1 MRLLKYL
8 IRELIGTKPYRKKP
22 ITYIDKNG
30 YSRFIDSDRLVHR
43 WKAEKKLGRKLR
55 PNEVIHHKNRN
66 KLDNR
71 SENLAVC
78 SSQSEHHMGHVV
90 HKKTTGKW

>member
-1 MRLLKYL
+1 MGILDQIFR
-8 IRELIGTKPYRKKP
+8 GTLYPKHSRRKP

-30 YSRFIDSDRLVHR
+30 YSRFIDSNRSVHR

-55 PNEVIHHKNRN
+55 PNEVIHHRNRN

-71 SENLAVC
+71 SENLAIC
-78 SSQSEHHMGHVV
+78 SSQSEHHMRHVI
-90 HKKTTGKW
+90 HKKITGKW

>member
-1 MRLLKYL
+1 MRLLKRI
-8 IRELIGTKPYRKKP
+8 IRELIYTKAYGRKP

-30 YSRFIDSDRLVHR
+30 YSRFIDSERLVHR

-71 SENLAVC
+71 IENLAIC
-78 SSQSEHHMGHVV
+78 SNQSEHHMLHVV